1 MYNNYVVI
9 TMETWHFGS
18 NNDNLIKL
26 VLSGDKTATTS
37 LYKEYIDEKEPL
49 PKTGDMGILVF
60 DNEKK
65 ACITKDTQIIVTE
78 FKNITSDLAC
88 LEGEGDKSLEYY
100 RKIHTDFF
108 KKIDKNFNDNSL
120 VVFEIFEVVEDLTKK
135 RLDIA
140 KTIVDNNIDLFGNN
154 EHNIYEINAGFNNDI
169 FSVDE
174 KFIIKI
180 CTNDK
185 LEDTFEEEY
194 KYYSVNRDSKY
205 LPKLYKYDNSKKVV
219 NYVYEIIEKINGKSL
234 YYYWYKMTESQRE
247 ECIKELVKML
257 KSIHKI
263 INSDINWT
271 HYIKSKVKECFN
283 KTRKYFD
290 LNNQKIIL
298 DSINLYDKYL
308 TDNRFS
314 FIHNDFHFDNILYY
328 NGNYYLIDF
337 NDSMIAPFD
346 YDLRI
351 LYMCKDTPHKWA
363 NIEMDP
369 YQKKDDYKNIFK
381 YIKKYYTELNNVK
394 FLEERMIIYRIL
406 NDIELLTK
414 YNNQELKDNIIK
426 YSSEL
431 LEKK

>member
-1 MYNNYVVI
+1 
-9 TMETWHFGS
+9 METWHFGS
-18 NNDNLIKL
+18 DNDELVKL

-37 LYKEYIDEKEPL
+37 LYKEYIDEDEPL
-49 PKTGDMGILVF
+49 PKMGDTGILVF

-65 ACITKDTQIIVTE
+65 ACITKDTRVIVTE
-78 FKNITSDLAC
+78 FKNITADLAY
-88 LEGEGDKSLEYY
+88 LEGEGDKSIEYY
-100 RKIHTDFF
+100 KKVHTDIF
-108 KKIDKNFNDNSL
+108 KKIDKDFNDDSL
-120 VVFEIFEVVEDLTKK
+120 VVFEIFEVIEDLTKK

-140 KTIVDNNIDLFGNN
+140 KTIVDNNMDLFGNN

-185 LEDTFEEEY
+185 LEDTFEKEY
-194 KYYSVNRDSKY
+194 KYYSVNKDSKY

-263 INSDINWT
+263 INSDINWAN
-271 HYIKSKVKECFN
+271 YIKSKVKECFN

-337 NDSMIAPFD
+337 NDSMVAPFD

-369 YQKKDDYKNIFK
+369 HQKKDDYKNIFK
-381 YIKKYYTELNNVK
+381 YIKKYYTELNSVK

-431 LEKK
+431 LKKNKL